1 MDLKEILDDNED
13 KEDKKDFK
21 NNPNVKVHKKPI
33 QLKDIER
40 RSRNNL
46 LKDNKDSN
54 DISDLDINK
63 LIDMEKGQIFN
74 QTWNK
79 LDNGSKINRLLLYSE
94 TLKVEYDLSDDEKN
108 KLNKLLKNA
117 CNKNKLNKISEVIYD
132 KDNCVITHIK
142 SLIFNDNRVFSLNI
156 NETKAKTKNNSKTNI
171 ERLLKQ

>member
-63 LIDMEKGQIFN
+63 LIDMEKGQNF
-74 QTWNK
+74 
-79 LDNGSKINRLLLYSE
+79 
-94 TLKVEYDLSDDEKN
+94 
-108 KLNKLLKNA
+108 
-117 CNKNKLNKISEVIYD
+117 
-132 KDNCVITHIK
+132 
-142 SLIFNDNRVFSLNI
+142 
-156 NETKAKTKNNSKTNI
+156 
-171 ERLLKQ
+171 

>member
-1 MDLKEILDDNED
+1 MDLKNILDDQED
-13 KEDKKDFK
+13 KEGIK
-21 NNPNVKVHKKPI
+21 NNPNVKVYKKPI

-40 RSRNNL
+40 RSRNNV

-54 DISDLDINK
+54 DISDIDINK
-63 LIDMEKGQIFN
+63 LIDIEKGKIFN

-132 KDNCVITHIK
+132 NENCVITHIK
-142 SLIFNDNRVFSLNI
+142 SLIFNNDNRIFSLNI